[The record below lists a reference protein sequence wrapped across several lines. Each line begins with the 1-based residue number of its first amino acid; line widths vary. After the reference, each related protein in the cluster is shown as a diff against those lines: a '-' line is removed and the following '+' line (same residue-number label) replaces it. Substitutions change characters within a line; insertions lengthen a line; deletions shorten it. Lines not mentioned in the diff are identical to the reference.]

1 MAENSNNRPRVHRG
15 PMGGGHRMGLV
26 EKPKDL
32 KGTMKKIWQYL
43 SKYKIALLFVIIFA
57 VLSTTFSIIGPKKLG
72 DATTIIYNGVMNIV
86 ANNGQ
91 GMDFHGIANIMFLLI
106 GMYVVSMGFSYLQ
119 AHIMVGITTK
129 ITYSLRKNIQEK
141 INKLPLAYFDKKNY
155 GEVLSHM
162 TNDIDVVNQNLSQGI
177 TQIITSVVMV
187 IGILIMMF
195 SISWHMTIVALLIL
209 PISMVLMALI
219 MKKSQKYFKDQQ
231 DYLGHINGHVE
242 EMYANHNI
250 VRVFNGE
257 KKSVEEFNEYNG
269 TLYKSAWKAQFFS
282 GFMFPV
288 MNFIGNIGYVV
299 ICILGGYFAAQ
310 GTITVGNIQS
320 FIQYMRQFTQP
331 IAQIAQISN
340 VIQSTAAAAERIFTF
355 LGEEEEIAD
364 TANPASIEDIKGNV
378 EFNDVHFGYDPEKTI
393 INDFS
398 ADIKAGQRIAIVGPT
413 GAGKTTIVKLL
424 MRYYDV
430 NSGSI
435 AIDGINIKNFR
446 RDDLRALFAM
456 VLQDTWAFNDTIMEN
471 IRYGRLD
478 ATDEEVLK
486 AAKNAQVD
494 HFIHTLSDGYNT
506 ILNEDSSNISQGQK
520 QLLTIARAFLAD
532 HKLLILDEATSS
544 VDTRTEQQIQKAM
557 ERLMQGRTSFVIA
570 HRLSTIRNS
579 DLILVMDHGD
589 IVEQGKHEE
598 LLEKG
603 GFYAKLYNSQFEEGD
618 EEIA

>member
-1 MAENSNNRPRVHRG
+1 MAETRNRPRMRG
-15 PMGGGHRMGLV
+15 FMGGGGHMRGPV

-32 KGTMKKIWQYL
+32 KGTVKKLWGYL
-43 SKYKIALLFVIIFA
+43 SKYKIPLIFVLIFA
-57 VLSTTFSIIGPKKLG
+57 VLSTTFSIIGPRKLG
-72 DATTIIYNGVMNIV
+72 DATTIIYNGVMNII

-91 GMDFHGIANIMFLLI
+91 GMDFVGIRNIMFWLI
-106 GMYVVSMGFSYLQ
+106 GLYVVSMGFSYLQ

-129 ITYSLRKNIQEK
+129 ITYSLRKGIQEK

-155 GEVLSHM
+155 GEVLSYM
-162 TNDIDVVNQNLSQGI
+162 TNDIDVVNQNLSQGL
-177 TQIITSVVMV
+177 TQLITSVVTV

-195 SISWHMTIVALLIL
+195 SISWHMTLVAILVLPVSMILI
-209 PISMVLMALI
+209 ALI
-219 MKKSQKYFKDQQ
+219 MKKSQKYFKGQQ
-231 DYLGHINGHVE
+231 EYLGHINGHVE

-257 KKSVEEFNEYNG
+257 EKSVQEFNGYNN

-282 GFMFPV
+282 GLMFPI
-288 MNFIGNIGYVV
+288 MNFIGNIGYVIV
-299 ICILGGYFAAQ
+299 AVLGGYFAAQ

-331 IAQIAQISN
+331 IAQLAQISN
-340 VIQSTAAAAERIFTF
+340 VVQSTAAAAERIFDF
-355 LGEEEEIAD
+355 LAEPEEAAD
-364 TANPASIEDIKGNV
+364 TENPASIENIEGNI
-378 EFNDVHFGYDPEKTI
+378 EFRDVHFGYDPEKI
-393 INDFS
+393 VINDFS
-398 ADIKAGQRIAIVGPT
+398 ADIKAGQRVAIVGPT

-430 NSGSI
+430 NSGGI
-435 AIDGINIKNFR
+435 FIDGVNIKDFK

-478 ATDEEVLK
+478 ATDEEVMA
-486 AAKNAQVD
+486 AAKSAQVD
-494 HFIHTLSDGYNT
+494 HFVKTLPDGYKT
-506 ILNEDSSNISQGQK
+506 VLNEDSSNISQGQR
-520 QLLTIARAFLAD
+520 QLITIARAFLAN

-589 IVEQGKHEE
+589 IVEQGNHEE
-598 LLEKG
+598 LRAKG